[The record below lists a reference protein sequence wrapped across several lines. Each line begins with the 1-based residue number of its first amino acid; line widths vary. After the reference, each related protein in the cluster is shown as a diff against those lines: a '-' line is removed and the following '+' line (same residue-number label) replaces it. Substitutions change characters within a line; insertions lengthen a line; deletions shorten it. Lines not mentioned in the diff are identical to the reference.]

1 MLLIKNKFSA
11 IIILIMVNYYDFI
24 MIINIIKNVPSC
36 FLLLLLLLNNMNY
49 LWKFGEQKIYIS
61 IKIKIIKTLEI
72 NK

>member
-49 LWKFGEQKIYIS
+49 L
-61 IKIKIIKTLEI
+61 
-72 NK
+72 